1 MRNYQ
6 FWIAL
11 AIYLIAFVLW
21 PLDRRDAAGFV
32 TALFPPTGLGHGLG
46 YAIAAG
52 VVSIGAAWMTWSFAR
67 GSHEVPV
74 AATVICWIGFGLLL
88 NWIGLA
94 VVAAGMTVLAVLSRN
109 RAPDDKTR
117 STLDWKRGILQSAL
131 SLDRGCRPG
140 SFGAHPARAGILRVS
155 SRRTNDAHS
164 SGAAATRPPC
174 TTEPVRQPYLVD

>member
-117 STLDWKRGILQSAL
+117 STLDWKRGILQSAYL
-131 SLDRGCRPG
+131 W
-140 SFGAHPARAGILRVS
+140 I
-155 SRRTNDAHS
+155 
-164 SGAAATRPPC
+164 AAAALVALALTLR
-174 TTEPVRQPYLVD
+174 EPVFFGFLAAALTMRILAARQLHDRPAPPNRYVSPT